1 VPLLPGKINVAG
13 LFAEFAIWG
22 AARKAGLDTGH
33 HRKGAQMKR
42 LFLAAGL
49 FTAAASIYSYGQTPA
64 YTQKAVAQIP
74 FDFQT
79 GDVFMPAGKYI
90 ISQAGDLVT
99 VRGETGKPSA
109 MLLTRAAPSQR
120 ASAGAA
126 SLTFTRY
133 DNDYFLARIWSADS
147 RDGRTVPKGKREK
160 ELARRVSFAKSDD
173 VAVQT
178 NNLRAANGK

>member
-1 VPLLPGKINVAG
+1 
-13 LFAEFAIWG
+13 
-22 AARKAGLDTGH
+22 
-33 HRKGAQMKR
+33 MKR
-42 LFLAAGL
+42 LFFAAGL
-49 FTAAASIYSYGQTPA
+49 FTAAISTYCYAQMPA

-90 ISQAGDLVT
+90 ISQKGDLLT
-99 VRGETGKPSA
+99 VRGEAGKPSA
-109 MLLTRAAPSQR
+109 MLLTSQAPTQSP
-120 ASAGAA
+120 SAGVA

-147 RDGRTVPKGKREK
+147 REGRAVPKSKREK
-160 ELARRVSFAKSDD
+160 ELARRVTFAKSDD

-178 NNLRAANGK
+178 NNLRAANSK

>member
-1 VPLLPGKINVAG
+1 MWRDFSRFPLSGVRLEKLVQTSATT
-13 LFAEFAIWG
+13 AKE
-22 AARKAGLDTGH
+22 H
-33 HRKGAQMKR
+33 QMKR
-42 LFLAAGL
+42 LFFAAGL
-49 FTAAASIYSYGQTPA
+49 FAAFASTYSYGQTPA

-90 ISQAGDLVT
+90 ISQVGDLLT
-99 VRGETGKPSA
+99 VRGEAGKPSA
-109 MLLTRAAPSQR
+109 MLLTAVTPTRRPAAGP
-120 ASAGAA
+120 A

-147 RDGRTVPKGKREK
+147 REGRAVPKSKREK
-160 ELARRVSFAKSDD
+160 ELARRMTFAKSDD

-178 NNLRAANGK
+178 NNLRAASGK